1 MTTVSLS
8 PATARWIIYE
18 GATFKQQITLLTAG
32 LGSSPVDLT
41 SYSNATLNVRQDA
54 GGPILLTLSS
64 PSNGISLGGTAGTIQ
79 ITIGSSVTSTL
90 PWKQAQFEL
99 LITEPDEVTVDSL
112 LRGSFTVVGLIS

>member
-79 ITIGSSVTSTL
+79 ITIGSSVTSIL

-99 LITEPDEVTVDSL
+99 LITEPDGVTVDSL